1 MQLEKLLEGADRTA
15 KSGEVAS
22 NALEWQQE
30 LEQIQAKLKSIN
42 SSLEQI
48 DEKKKREAE
57 LNEKLNGTI
66 ADSRSGIKQFDIS
79 RANSRLIEGLNINK
93 YRLPWEDGPTAAEHN
108 KDFATTYAKYRQH
121 QQQAAA
127 DRKRYEDLL
136 AKAEAETDPTKKA
149 KLIEQAQRAR
159 GDWQWNVQQQDL
171 FKGAMKDV
179 DLSRLN
185 TLQNKLSNM
194 VTPDLSN
201 TQSMASIGAN
211 MGEKN
216 DNIQR
221 QQSFWNETLDLQRQ
235 MKDLLD
241 LINQNYG
248 ATYQ

>member
-22 NALEWQQE
+22 NTLEWQQE

-93 YRLPWEDGPTAAEHN
+93 YRLPWEDGPTAAEHDT
-108 KDFATTYAKYRQH
+108 DFATTYAKYRQH

-136 AKAEAETDPTKKA
+136 AQAEAETDPAKKA
-149 KLIEQAQRAR
+149 KLIEQA
-159 GDWQWNVQQQDL
+159 
-171 FKGAMKDV
+171 
-179 DLSRLN
+179 
-185 TLQNKLSNM
+185 
-194 VTPDLSN
+194 
-201 TQSMASIGAN
+201 
-211 MGEKN
+211 
-216 DNIQR
+216 
-221 QQSFWNETLDLQRQ
+221 
-235 MKDLLD
+235 
-241 LINQNYG
+241 
-248 ATYQ
+248 